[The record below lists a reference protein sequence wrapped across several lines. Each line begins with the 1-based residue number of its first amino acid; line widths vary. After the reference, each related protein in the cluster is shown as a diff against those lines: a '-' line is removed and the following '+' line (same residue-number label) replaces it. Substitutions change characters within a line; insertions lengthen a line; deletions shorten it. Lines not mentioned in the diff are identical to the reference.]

1 MHRHS
6 AKYGRLLDL
15 GRLALLSALPL
26 AGATLGALID
36 ERMHLGFTNWR
47 SACRASGY
55 SLGSMVSFSLELL
68 PTAIVGL
75 LLAGIAL
82 QAIGF
87 ALRRRGRHLER
98 CLAVHAGCAF
108 SMPIGLALCAFAL
121 PVSVML
127 VTDVLLTVAAAWLVT
142 RLSAWHDDAAT
153 LHP

>member
-1 MHRHS
+1 MHGHTPRYS
-6 AKYGRLLDL
+6 RLFDL

-36 ERMHLGFTNWR
+36 ERTHLGFTNWR

-55 SLGSMVSFSLELL
+55 SLGSTVAFSLELL
-68 PTAIVGL
+68 PTAFAGL
-75 LLAGIAL
+75 LLAGVIL
-82 QAIGF
+82 QGIGF

-108 SMPIGLALCAFAL
+108 SMPIGLVLCAFAL

-127 VTDVLLTVAAAWLVT
+127 VTDVLLTVAAAWLVI
-142 RLSAWHDDAAT
+142 RLSAWHDDAPT